1 MKPFSRFS
9 ITLMAAGA
17 IALPLPTLV
26 HAQAPV
32 GGVVT
37 FVVPAGGFGSSRFTD
52 VIVGS
57 LSAASKFCG
66 ALDSAYRVDCLA
78 ERIGKMAADIPEDT
92 DYEEI
97 KDVLNQTS
105 QDMAN
110 LARRNR
116 DSSKPRQNVSTG
128 GSSPQATTRP
138 LTAVRADSQASVNQQ
153 AEAILQNTETLLLR
167 TPDDDTGKKLHYTRI
182 AEAIGSNK
190 TLLRST

>member
-1 MKPFSRFS
+1 M
-9 ITLMAAGA
+9 
-17 IALPLPTLV
+17 
-26 HAQAPV
+26 
-32 GGVVT
+32 
-37 FVVPAGGFGSSRFTD
+37 
-52 VIVGS
+52 
-57 LSAASKFCG
+57 
-66 ALDSAYRVDCLA
+66 
-78 ERIGKMAADIPEDT
+78 
-92 DYEEI
+92 
-97 KDVLNQTS
+97 NQTS